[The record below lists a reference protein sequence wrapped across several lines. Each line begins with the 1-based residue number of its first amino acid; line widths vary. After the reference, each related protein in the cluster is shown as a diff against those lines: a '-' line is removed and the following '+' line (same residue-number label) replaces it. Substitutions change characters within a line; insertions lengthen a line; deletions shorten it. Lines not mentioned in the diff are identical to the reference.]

1 MEICPKCGI
10 PKEAC
15 ICETLAKSAQKIKV
29 EKVSKKYGK
38 WVTQVSGIDNKSIS
52 LKDVAKQLK
61 SELACGG
68 TIKDKVI
75 ELQGDHVKKVREKL
89 IEMGFQVD

>member
-38 WVTQVSGIDNKSIS
+38 WATQVSGMNDKSINM
-52 LKDVAKQLK
+52 KEIAKQLK

-68 TIKDKVI
+68 TIKDNVI
-75 ELQGDHVKKVREKL
+75 ELQGDHIKKVRGKL
-89 IEMGFQVD
+89 IELGFQID